1 MLDRVN
7 TEVDKPIVAKD
18 IQVLQSKTVPFIEVE
33 DL

>member
-1 MLDRVN
+1 VN

-18 IQVLQSKTVPFIEVE
+18 VQILQAKTVPFIEVE